1 MNNSDKFSTTIKAR
15 INKYS
20 SKATF
25 EEEGK
30 VISVGDG
37 IAYVSGLTN
46 IMLNELVLF
55 ENGSYGMALNLESD
69 FVGVVMLG
77 EYKDITEDSVVKRT
91 KTVVSVPVG
100 DELVGRIVDPLG
112 QPIEDPYY

>member
-1 MNNSDKFSTTIKAR
+1 MSNSDKFSTTIKAR

-37 IAYVSGLTN
+37 IMFQVWLT
-46 IMLNELVLF
+46 
-55 ENGSYGMALNLESD
+55 
-69 FVGVVMLG
+69 
-77 EYKDITEDSVVKRT
+77 
-91 KTVVSVPVG
+91 
-100 DELVGRIVDPLG
+100 
-112 QPIEDPYY
+112 